1 MGSGNYDEQMYTA
14 TASTENCSG
23 CLHLVTKLARETER
37 AGLNINNEGVQ
48 GLKKG
53 AKRSYFFLS
62 RGCFSCLPG
71 RVQGADGGKREPAAP
86 RGCPPPA
93 LQEKHRRSIAELSL
107 AGRFAQ
113 HAHSHLKTH
122 GNKK

>member
-23 CLHLVTKLARETER
+23 CLHLVTELARKTEC

-53 AKRSYFFLS
+53 TKRGYFFPS

-71 RVQGADGGKREPAAP
+71 RVQGVDGGKREPAAP
-86 RGCPPPA
+86 RGCPHPA
-93 LQEKHRRSIAELSL
+93 LLEKHRRSTAELSL
-107 AGRFAQ
+107 AGRFTQ
-113 HAHSHLKTH
+113 HTHKHLKSH